1 MNHRHSLALAAVAVL
16 LAAAGTASAD
26 CAAVFKPG
34 SKFHIVQKKVG
45 SSRPMTITVVK
56 NEKGY
61 VKLDVAADGTKENFL
76 MPGSVSGDTAMFAG
90 AERPVVW
97 TCTCDAKGA
106 TCQDSGPGSEEHGD
120 IRLDVGK

>member
-1 MNHRHSLALAAVAVL
+1 MKLRHSVALAAAL
-16 LAAAGTASAD
+16 LAVTGPAAAD
-26 CAAVFKPG
+26 CAAVLKTG
-34 SKFHIVQKKVG
+34 AKFHVVQKTVAT
-45 SSRPMTITVVK
+45 SRPFTVTVVK

-61 VKLDVAADGTKENFL
+61 VKLDVAADETKEKFS

-97 TCTCDAKGA
+97 TCTCDPKGA
-106 TCQDSGPGSEEHGD
+106 TCKDSGPGSEEHGD

>member
-1 MNHRHSLALAAVAVL
+1 MNHRHALAAAAAAAL
-16 LAAAGTASAD
+16 LAASGTAAAECSAI
-26 CAAVFKPG
+26 FKAG
-34 SKFHIVQKKVG
+34 AKFHVVQKTVAT
-45 SSRPMTITVVK
+45 SRPFTVTVVK

-61 VKLDVAADGTKENFL
+61 VKLGVEDDGTKKKVM

-106 TCQDSGPGSEEHGD
+106 TCQDSGPGSEGHGD